1 MKSMPDLEGDVL
13 NTRSVPSDGKLAV
26 EIVGSLDMET
36 TPRWREFLAAITPR
50 LTADNVDTVV
60 FDTGQ
65 LYLMSS
71 SAISC
76 FAHFLK
82 QLKAARPGC
91 KVVFRTSA
99 AHGWQRRAFE
109 PLRRLAEDVV
119 SIEQR

>member
-1 MKSMPDLEGDVL
+1 MRSIADLQGEVLSTKSVQSEGQ
-13 NTRSVPSDGKLAV
+13 LAV

-36 TPRWREFLAAITPR
+36 TPRLREFLTALTPR
-50 LTADNVDTVV
+50 LTADPVSELV

-76 FAHFLK
+76 FASFLK
-82 QLKAARPGC
+82 QLRTASPGC
-91 KVVFRTSA
+91 AVIFRTSL

-109 PLRRLAEDVV
+109 PLRRLAEDRVT
-119 SIEQR
+119 IEQR